1 MNYTFDTVGL
11 TSDQVDIFQETYDA
25 IKARFRIE
33 LTGDIN
39 FHLRDFEVFRDC
51 EDVNLRGSY
60 VIKSARTDCY
70 MLFVEIHKIKKSSS
84 KYDPGLYDYY
94 EYQTWALAYLK
105 KDFGRV
111 MIRPETLVDKL
122 IELVHPVEL
131 DFDDDKAFSDT
142 FYVLVNDRWKA
153 DMAIDRN
160 FRNVVMDMRHEDVL
174 IEVID
179 HTLIIGHSRPVSP
192 DASVQL
198 AEFVVRL
205 CSNC

>member
-1 MNYTFDTVGL
+1 MNYSFDTVGL
-11 TSDQVDIFQETYDA
+11 TSDQIDIFQETFDA
-25 IKARFRIE
+25 LKARFHVE
-33 LTGDIN
+33 PTGEID
-39 FHLRDFEVFRDC
+39 FHLSAFEVFRNC
-51 EDVNLRGSY
+51 LNVNLRGSF
-60 VIKSARTDCY
+60 VIKNARTDCY
-70 MLFVEIHKIKKSSS
+70 ILFVEVHKIDRGSYRAAKLSS
-84 KYDPGLYDYY
+84 DCY
-94 EYQTWALAYLK
+94 EYHTWALAYLK

-111 MIRPETLVDKL
+111 LIRPETLADKL

-131 DFDDDKAFSDT
+131 DFEDDKAFSDT

-153 DMAIDRN
+153 DIAMDRN

-174 IEVID
+174 IEIID
-179 HTLIIGHSRPVSP
+179 HTLIIGHNRPVSP

>member
-1 MNYTFDTVGL
+1 MNYPFDTVGL
-11 TSDQVDIFQETYDA
+11 TSDQIDIFQETYEA
-25 IKARFRIE
+25 LKARFRVE

-39 FHLRDFEVFRDC
+39 FNLPDFEVFRDC
-51 EDVNLRGSY
+51 ADVNLRGSY
-60 VIKSARTDCY
+60 VIKGARTDCY
-70 MLFVEIHKIKKSSS
+70 MLFVEIHKIKKNSSTY
-84 KYDPGLYDYY
+84 KPGLHDYY

-153 DMAIDRN
+153 DIGMDRN
-160 FRNVVMDMRHEDVL
+160 FRNVVMDIRHDDVI
-174 IEVID
+174 IEIID
-179 HTLIIGHSRPVSP
+179 HTLIIGHNTPVSP
-192 DASVQL
+192 EASVQL
-198 AEFVVRL
+198 ADFVVRL